1 LRDWIQDVRYGL
13 RTLRRAPAFSVAAAL
28 TIALGIGANATLF
41 GVVSAVM
48 LQPLPFKDSERLV
61 RIFESNPSRGWP
73 LFSTSYPNY
82 IDWVRELRSFDP
94 LAASRSMTLTL
105 TGVSEPER
113 IGGRVVTAS
122 FFSMLSAIPARGR
135 ALSPEDEKSGAPAV
149 VVMSDGLWKRRF
161 ASDPAIVG
169 KTLVLNDVPRTVVGV
184 LPTDFTWLP
193 GADLFVP
200 MDIVPDSNRGNHVL
214 AVFGRLRPG
223 VSIEQA
229 RAEMD
234 ALARRLATEHA
245 DTNTGWGVRLM
256 SFYDWIV
263 DEDLRRALLV
273 LLGAV
278 SLLLLVACANVASL
292 LLARAADRR
301 REIAVRF
308 ALGAGRLRIVRQLI
322 VETGLLCG
330 VGAVVGLLLGYWG
343 IELLR
348 AIDPGNI
355 PRLDEVSINRWT
367 VLYALVLCL
376 LATLFS
382 GVAPALQMSRADASE
397 SLKDAGRGGASHA
410 GRRSLRGPLVAG
422 QIALSLVLL
431 AGAGLLVR
439 SFWRLASVD
448 TGFDSRD
455 LLAVQVD
462 LPTARYKTNKQFA
475 LFFESFLE
483 KTRQIP
489 GVRAAAASSILPF
502 EGGGTA
508 SEITIEGRSAEPD
521 GSLPSADWRTISP
534 GFFQLLQVPI
544 RAGRDFTSR
553 DGVPGSPGVVIV
565 SETMARRFWPGMDP
579 IGRRVRP
586 GRSQVWQTVVG
597 VAADLHHLSLD
608 SDPAPMVYYPY
619 DGSWNPMSVA
629 LRISGDPA
637 TIAPAIRRAASSI
650 DPMLPVANVRRV
662 SDMVAGTLGPRRF
675 NATLLAVFAGIALVL
690 ASVGLY
696 GAISYAVARRTHE
709 IGVRMALGAGP
720 RDIVRMV
727 IGEGMRL
734 VAIGLAAG
742 LAAAA
747 ALTWTL
753 SSLLFGVSA
762 GDPATFTAITALL
775 VAVAFVATYVP
786 ARRAARVD
794 PMLAIRCE

>member
-1 LRDWIQDVRYGL
+1 MRDWIQDLRFGV
-13 RTLRRAPAFSVAAAL
+13 RTLRRAPAFSVAAVL

-41 GVVSAVM
+41 GVVSSVM
-48 LQPLPFKDSERLV
+48 LQPLPFKDPERLV
-61 RIFESNPSRGWP
+61 RIWENNLARGWP
-73 LFSTSYPNY
+73 IFSSSYPNY
-82 IDWVRELRSFDP
+82 LDWARELRSFDS
-94 LAASRSMTLTL
+94 LAARRNLTLTL
-105 TGVSEPER
+105 TGVNEPER
-113 IGGRVVTAS
+113 IGGNAVTAS
-122 FFSMLSAIPARGR
+122 FFPTLAATASRGR
-135 ALSPEDEKSGAPAV
+135 VLLSEDEKPGSPAV
-149 VVMSDGLWKRRF
+149 VVMTDGLWKRRF

-184 LPTDFTWLP
+184 LPADFSWFP
-193 GADLFVP
+193 GLDFFVP
-200 MDIVPDSNRGNHVL
+200 MDVDPDSNRGNHIL
-214 AVFGRLRPG
+214 SAYGRLRPG

-229 RAEMD
+229 RAEMNT
-234 ALARRLATEHA
+234 LARRLATEHP
-245 DTNTGWGVRLM
+245 DTNAGWGVRLL

-308 ALGAGRLRIVRQLI
+308 ALGAGRLRIVRQLV

-330 VGAVVGLLLGYWG
+330 LGAAGGLLLGYWG

-348 AIDPGNI
+348 AIDPGSI
-355 PRLDEVSINRWT
+355 PRLDEVGIDGWT
-367 VLYALVLCL
+367 VLYALVLCV
-376 LATLFS
+376 LATLIS
-382 GVAPALQMSRADASE
+382 GIAPALQMSRADASDA
-397 SLKDAGRGGASHA
+397 LKDAGRGSASHA

-439 SFWRLASVD
+439 SFWRLAGVD
-448 TGFDSRD
+448 TGFDSDD

-462 LPTARYKTNKQFA
+462 LPPARYKTPEQAA
-475 LFFESFLE
+475 LFFASFLE
-483 KTRQIP
+483 KTRRIP

-508 SEITIEGRSAEPD
+508 NEITIEGRPAEPD
-521 GSLPSADWRTISP
+521 GSLPSADWRMVSP

-553 DGVPGSPGVVIV
+553 DGVAGTPGVVIV

-579 IGRRVRP
+579 IGRRLRP

-597 VAADLHHLSLD
+597 VAADLRHLSLD

-619 DGSWNPMSVA
+619 EGSWNPMSVA

-637 TIAPAIRRAASSI
+637 TILPSIRQAVSSI
-650 DPMLPVANVRRV
+650 DPLLPVANVRRV
-662 SDMVAGTLGPRRF
+662 SEMVAGSLGPRRF
-675 NATLLAVFAGIALVL
+675 NATLLAVFAGIALLL

-696 GAISYAVARRTHE
+696 GAISYAVARRTRE

-720 RDIVRMV
+720 QDIVRMV

-753 SSLLFGVSA
+753 SSLLFGVGA
-762 GDPATFTAITALL
+762 GDPATFAGITALL